1 MLLTL
6 QEHMMESEC
15 NPNIYEPIAELHSI
29 VAHLLLLPSTANVRL
44 GPIPS
49 VAQVRALAHD
59 GVGSKDCVTAKKPGM
74 ER

>member
-49 VAQVRALAHD
+49 VAQV
-59 GVGSKDCVTAKKPGM
+59 
-74 ER
+74 